1 MLPAPAQ
8 GLKGCAAGPQ
18 DCSEKEEEKEQA
30 GKESKERAP
39 SLPGFGGREWVG
51 AGYLEKGHELAS
63 CPPKLKYPGCHT
75 RSPFHPLAHS
85 LILPFPPHLLHSGQM
100 PLT

>member
-8 GLKGCAAGPQ
+8 GLRGCAAGSQ
-18 DCSEKEEEKEQA
+18 ECSEKDQAKEKGGE
-30 GKESKERAP
+30 ESKELAP
-39 SLPGFGGREWVG
+39 SLPGFGGHDQGG
-51 AGYLEKGHELAS
+51 AGYLEKGHELTH
-63 CPPKLKYPGCHT
+63 CPRELKYPGCHT

-85 LILPFPPHLLHSGQM
+85 LILPFPPRLLHSGQM